1 MAQKWSDKYP
11 NGLQREKSSPS
22 FPQHLIL
29 KEEKNDWNKLC
40 PCNYTVTTNK
50 TIWSNMINIS
60 HFYPRQVVLLIQSW
74 WLLHVHTCKQ
84 YWWWKKKSLTKC
96 FPAIQ
101 PLLNVPPYQ
110 CAKDQ
115 MDASGKYAEIFDS
128 LKKKFI
134 LPYCLS

>member
-1 MAQKWSDKYP
+1 
-11 NGLQREKSSPS
+11 
-22 FPQHLIL
+22 
-29 KEEKNDWNKLC
+29 
-40 PCNYTVTTNK
+40 
-50 TIWSNMINIS
+50 MINIS
-60 HFYPRQVVLLIQSW
+60 HFYPRQVMLLIQSW

-115 MDASGKYAEIFDS
+115 MHASGKYAEIFDS
-128 LKKKFI
+128 LKKVYTAILLILSTSKF
-134 LPYCLS
+134 LLSTKHFYSSNHSNTFNASHQSSYESQFKIGLVFKYLHRR

>member
-50 TIWSNMINIS
+50 TIN
-60 HFYPRQVVLLIQSW
+60 LIKYDK
-74 WLLHVHTCKQ
+74 HK
-84 YWWWKKKSLTKC
+84 
-96 FPAIQ
+96 
-101 PLLNVPPYQ
+101 PLLS
-110 CAKDQ
+110 K
-115 MDASGKYAEIFDS
+115 ASSVVNTKLVAATCTHMQKIMFSCYPTFAECTS
-128 LKKKFI
+128 LSM
-134 LPYCLS
+134 C